1 MTDYSALDKEL
12 DKVKSQVF
20 LNNNAAFYG
29 SVLCSLS
36 FVWDESVKTACTDG
50 ISIMWCPNFFKEL
63 KPATRKTVLMH
74 EIRHVAHMHELR
86 RSNRDPKIWNYACD
100 IRLNNDLEN
109 DGYSFEGIEWCWKD
123 HSFDKYEKMCEED
136 IYDELIKKSIPIP
149 AGGAW
154 GKGDDE
160 GDMKPTPSDKKQA
173 VVNTVVRAIQQAK
186 LLNSAGSIPGNLE
199 QIIDSF
205 LKPIIPWERALMEF
219 FTDMLDEDYSWRRP
233 NRRFQEVYMPS
244 LVEIDEG
251 RLDYLAYFVDVS
263 GSITDAEIVRFNSE
277 VKYIQ
282 TVLKPKRLSLIQF
295 DTRIQKVD
303 EFTQDDEFKR
313 IQVIGRGGT
322 DLHCV
327 HDYIEKHKPTA
338 VVVFSDL
345 CCSPMQPLRS
355 KIPVLWVVTN
365 SGRTPPYG
373 KTIRITT

>member
-12 DKVKSQVF
+12 DKVKSQIF

-36 FVWDESVKTACTDG
+36 FVWDESVKTAGTDG
-50 ISIMWCPNFFKEL
+50 ISIYWCPNFFKSL
-63 KPATRKTVLMH
+63 KPTTRKTVLVH
-74 EIRHVAHMHELR
+74 EIRHVAHLHELR
-86 RSNRDPKIWNYACD
+86 RQNRNEEIWNYACD

-109 DGYSFEGIEWCWKD
+109 DGYSFEGIEWVWKD

-136 IYDELIKKSIPIP
+136 IYDELMKKATPIP
-149 AGGAW
+149 SSGAW
-154 GKGDDE
+154 GQNDGGDL
-160 GDMKPTPSDKKQA
+160 KPTPKDKKQT

-186 LLNSAGSIPGNLE
+186 ILNGAGSVPGNLE
-199 QIIDSF
+199 QIIESF

-219 FTDMLDEDYSWRRP
+219 FTDMFEEDYSWRRP
-233 NRRFQEVYMPS
+233 NRRYKDVYMPS
-244 LVEIDEG
+244 LIEMDEG
-251 RLDYLAYFVDVS
+251 RLDYLAYFIDVS
-263 GSITDAEIVRFNSE
+263 GSITDSEIHRFNSE

-282 TVLKPKRLSLIQF
+282 TMLKPKRLSLIQF
-295 DTRIQKVD
+295 DTQIQKVD
-303 EFTQDDEFKR
+303 EFTEDDAFKK

-322 DLHCV
+322 DLDCV
-327 HDYIEKHKPTA
+327 HEYIEKHKPTA

-345 CCSPMQPLRS
+345 RCRPMQPLRS

-373 KTIRITT
+373 KMIRITT